1 VIDIKRYL
9 SQAKGAS
16 PMKRNSLTKGLVVSV
31 ALSAFLTGCG
41 SLDTI
46 VDEVKD
52 SVDSDL
58 VEKIEK
64 QLSTISINGKA
75 VDGYLQY
82 ATVCLDMNK
91 DGYCQSTEPMS
102 TTEVD
107 GSFKLDISPE
117 IQKSDDFT
125 EAMLLV
131 YGGRDKDTG
140 TDFRGKLFAPS
151 DDKVVNISPITTLV
165 AKAVQQ
171 ELKEGKKLSKEE
183 MKEKVEASKEQVAK
197 VFGLEV
203 EDLTKD
209 PVAEKDSNPKLI
221 KETLKI
227 QKAVE
232 AMNIDGDNDDLEKL
246 YEQLAEKLESVEQD
260 KGIDALLDEAFV
272 DDAKIQIAKDVGA
285 NIEKSFDKLDGD
297 LEKIAFVTKQDM
309 KKIEKNQFKK
319 REDTDDLFK
328 DNIVWEDE
336 YIKADLEEIGISNP
350 SNEDIEK
357 IKEQIGD
364 IKPGTIFDKKDEFK
378 DLDDNNFKEIF
389 DKIEQKEEDKKSK
402 K

>member
-1 VIDIKRYL
+1 
-9 SQAKGAS
+9 
-16 PMKRNSLTKGLVVSV
+16 
-31 ALSAFLTGCG
+31 
-41 SLDTI
+41 
-46 VDEVKD
+46 
-52 SVDSDL
+52 
-58 VEKIEK
+58 
-64 QLSTISINGKA
+64 
-75 VDGYLQY
+75 
-82 ATVCLDMNK
+82 
-91 DGYCQSTEPMS
+91 
-102 TTEVD
+102 
-107 GSFKLDISPE
+107 
-117 IQKSDDFT
+117 
-125 EAMLLV
+125 V

-140 TDFRGKLFAPS
+140 TDFRGKLLAPS
-151 DDKVVNISPITTLV
+151 DAKVVNISPISTLV
-165 AKAVQQ
+165 AKAVQKD
-171 ELKEGKKLSKEE
+171 LKKGKKLSKEE

-272 DDAKIQIAKDVGA
+272 DDAKIQIAKDVGT

-309 KKIEKNQFKK
+309 KKIKK
-319 REDTDDLFK
+319 DETIIRNNEDALFQ
-328 DNIVWEDE
+328 DEIVWEDE

>member
-1 VIDIKRYL
+1 
-9 SQAKGAS
+9 
-16 PMKRNSLTKGLVVSV
+16 MKRNSLTKGLVVSV

-272 DDAKIQIAKDVGA
+272 DDAKIQIAKDVGT

-309 KKIEKNQFKK
+309 KKIKK
-319 REDTDDLFK
+319 DETIIRNNEDALFQ
-328 DNIVWEDE
+328 DEIVWEDE